1 MVNLTRACARIPHM
15 GTPIA
20 KREGRPHRGSAGI
33 VDTGS
38 GMDRVLIG
46 LDFGSESARG
56 VLVEAGSG
64 EVVGHAVHPYRHGVI
79 SGHLPDGTP
88 LPASFVLQD
97 AADYL
102 EAAEAILSHLGRGA
116 PVAGIGIDFTA
127 SSPLPAQQ
135 DGTPLSQTAP
145 GDPHSYVKLWKHGA
159 AQPWADRIT
168 AAGGAFL
175 EDAGGR
181 LSGNSLLAK
190 AAEMAAEAP
199 GSWAATSR
207 FIEAGD
213 WLVWRLIGHEARS
226 LSFAA
231 FKALYRADRGYP
243 ADCVPGLAA
252 RLSAPVPVGAPAG
265 ALTASWRERT
275 GIVGEARVAPAM
287 IDGHVIAP
295 AVGAVGPGV
304 LVGALG
310 TSACVLLIDG
320 GERAMPPGLEGVAR
334 DAVLPGFR
342 SFEAGQAAFGDTLA
356 WFARTFPRGATL
368 EDSLASYSAEA
379 ERLAPGESGLMALD
393 WWNGCRVPHG
403 DSLLTGV
410 FAGLSLRSTAAQMF
424 RALMES
430 LCFGTR
436 AIVDSVAANPAA
448 IDRVVMTSG
457 LSLHS
462 PFLMQI
468 MADVLR
474 RPVAVPQQPHLT
486 ALGAAIHG
494 AVAAGVVPDF
504 AAGATRFG
512 AKTWLTYR
520 PEPAASAVYDRLY
533 AAYRSLGDA
542 ASTRASLHALRVRA
556 GP

>member
-1 MVNLTRACARIPHM
+1 
-15 GTPIA
+15 
-20 KREGRPHRGSAGI
+20 
-33 VDTGS
+33 
-38 GMDRVLIG
+38 MDRVLIG

-56 VLVEAGSG
+56 VLVDAGDG
-64 EVVGHAVHPYRHGVI
+64 AVLQHAVHPYPHGVI

-88 LPASFVLQD
+88 LPASFALQD
-97 AADYL
+97 ATDYL
-102 EAAEAILSHLGRGA
+102 EAAEAILARLGGGRS
-116 PVAGIGIDFTA
+116 VAGIGIDFTA
-127 SSPLPAQQ
+127 SSPLPARH
-135 DGTPLSQTAP
+135 DGTPLSVAAP
-145 GDPHSYVKLWKHGA
+145 DEPHSYVKLWKHQA

-168 AAGGAFL
+168 AQGGAVL
-175 EDAGGR
+175 DEVGGR

-199 GSWAATSR
+199 HLWEATDR

-213 WLVWRLIGHEARS
+213 WLVWRLTGREARS

-243 ADCVPGLAA
+243 SHLVPGLGV
-252 RLSAPVPVGAPAG
+252 RLAAPVSVGAAAG
-265 ALTASWRERT
+265 ALSAAWRERT
-275 GIVGEARVAPAM
+275 GVGGDAMVAAAI

-310 TSACVLLIDG
+310 TSACILLIDG
-320 GERAMPPGLEGVAR
+320 GERTMPIGIEGVAR
-334 DAVLPGFR
+334 DAVLPGLR

-356 WFARTFPRGATL
+356 WFARTFPRGGSVD
-368 EDSLASYSAEA
+368 DSLAVYTAEA
-379 ERLAPGESGLMALD
+379 QRLAPGEAGLVALD

-403 DSLLTGV
+403 DGLLTGI
-410 FAGLSLRSTAAQMF
+410 FAGLRLSSTATHMF
-424 RALMES
+424 RALMEG

-436 AIVDSVAANPAA
+436 AIVESFSGAPGTV
-448 IDRVVMTSG
+448 DRVVMTSG

-474 RPVAVPQQPHLT
+474 RPIEVPQQPHLT

-504 AAGATRFG
+504 AAGAARFG
-512 AKTWLTYR
+512 ARRWLTYK
-520 PEPAASAVYDRLY
+520 PDPSASAVYDRLY
-533 AAYRSLGDA
+533 GIYCDLGNATATRKALRSLGP
-542 ASTRASLHALRVRA
+542 TI
-556 GP
+556 

>member
-1 MVNLTRACARIPHM
+1 
-15 GTPIA
+15 
-20 KREGRPHRGSAGI
+20 
-33 VDTGS
+33 
-38 GMDRVLIG
+38 MDRVLIG

-56 VLVEAGSG
+56 VLVETGSG
-64 EVVGHAVHPYRHGVI
+64 AVVRHAVHRYRHGVI
-79 SGHLPDGTP
+79 SGHLPNGTP
-88 LPASFVLQD
+88 LPAAFVLQD
-97 AADYL
+97 ATDYL
-102 EAAEAILSHLGRGA
+102 EAAEAILSSLGRGRL
-116 PVAGIGIDFTA
+116 VAGIGIDFTA
-127 SSPLPAQQ
+127 SSPLPARH
-135 DGTPLSQTAP
+135 DGTPLSLAAP
-145 GDPHSYVKLWKHGA
+145 DEPHSYVKLWKHGA

-175 EDAGGR
+175 DQVGGR

-190 AAEMAAEAP
+190 AAEMADEAP
-199 GSWAATSR
+199 HLWAATDR

-213 WLVWRLIGHEARS
+213 WLVWRLTGREARS

-243 ADCVPGLAA
+243 DHLVPGLGT
-252 RLSAPVPVGAPAG
+252 RLSGPLPVGAAAG
-265 ALTASWRERT
+265 PLSPSWRERT
-275 GIVGEARVAPAM
+275 GIEGDALVATAI
-287 IDGHVIAP
+287 IDGHAIAP

-320 GERAMPPGLEGVAR
+320 GERAMPPGIEGVAR
-334 DAVLPGFR
+334 DAVLPGLR

-356 WFARTFPRGATL
+356 WFARCFPRGASV
-368 EDSLASYSAEA
+368 EDSLASYSEEA
-379 ERLAPGESGLMALD
+379 RRLAPGEAGLVALD

-403 DSLLTGV
+403 DGLLTGL
-410 FAGLSLRSTAAQMF
+410 FAGLSLRTTAAHMF

-436 AIVDSVAANPAA
+436 AIVDSFAEDPAA
-448 IDRVVMTSG
+448 IARVVMTSG

-474 RPVAVPQQPHLT
+474 RPVEVPQQPHLT

-494 AVAAGVVPDF
+494 AVAAGVVPGF
-504 AAGATRFG
+504 AAGAARF
-512 AKTWLTYR
+512 AARQWLTYR
-520 PEPAASAVYDRLY
+520 PDPAAAAVYDRIY
-533 AAYRSLGDA
+533 ATYRTLGDA
-542 ASTRASLHALRVRA
+542 ASTRDSLHALRGE

>member
-1 MVNLTRACARIPHM
+1 
-15 GTPIA
+15 
-20 KREGRPHRGSAGI
+20 
-33 VDTGS
+33 
-38 GMDRVLIG
+38 MDRVLIG

-56 VLVEAGSG
+56 VLVEASSG
-64 EVVGHAVHPYRHGVI
+64 AVMRHAVNPYRHGVI
-79 SGHLPDGTP
+79 SGHLPNGTP
-88 LPASFVLQD
+88 LPPAFVLQD
-97 AADYL
+97 ATDYL
-102 EAAEAILSHLGRGA
+102 EAAEAILATLGRGRV
-116 PVAGIGIDFTA
+116 VAGIGIDFTA
-127 SSPLPAQQ
+127 SCPLPARH
-135 DGTPLSQTAP
+135 DGTPLSVAAP
-145 GDPHSYVKLWKHGA
+145 DEPHSYVKLWKHGA

-168 AAGGAFL
+168 AQGGDVLA
-175 EDAGGR
+175 EVGGR

-199 GSWAATSR
+199 DLWEATDR

-213 WLVWRLIGHEARS
+213 WLVWRLTGREARS

-231 FKALYRADRGYP
+231 FKALYCPDRGYP
-243 ADCVPGLAA
+243 GHLVPGLEA
-252 RLSAPVPVGAPAG
+252 RLAPPVPVGTAAG
-265 ALTASWRERT
+265 PLSASWRERT
-275 GIVGEARVAPAM
+275 GIGGDALVAAAI

-320 GERAMPPGLEGVAR
+320 GERAMPPGIEGVAR
-334 DAVLPGFR
+334 DAVLPGLR

-368 EDSLASYSAEA
+368 EDSLAVYTTEA
-379 ERLAPGESGLMALD
+379 SHLAPGESGLVALD

-403 DSLLTGV
+403 DSLLTGLM
-410 FAGLSLRSTAAQMF
+410 AGLRLSSTAAHMF

-436 AIVDSVAANPAA
+436 AIVDSFADHPAA
-448 IDRVVMTSG
+448 IDRIVMTSG

-462 PFLMQI
+462 PLLMQI

-474 RPVAVPQQPHLT
+474 HPVEVPQQPHLT

-504 AAGATRFG
+504 GSG
-512 AKTWLTYR
+512 AKRFATKQWLTYT
-520 PEPAASAVYDRLY
+520 PDAAASDVYDRLY
-533 AAYRSLGDA
+533 SAYRMLGDA
-542 ASTRASLHALRVRA
+542 ATTRDSLNSL
-556 GP
+556 GPTGFGNTYP